1 MLIADSKVGKQFN
14 ILLLYLQSN
23 FTMQLVSSYHNIV
36 NNFKCWISQ

>member
-23 FTMQLVSSYHNIV
+23 FAMQLVSSYQ
-36 NNFKCWISQ
+36 FSTKQ